1 MHRLSAQRWSRHS
14 VCGEQG
20 GHFCSCTTNPIA
32 GPQRNKSVIPGSQ
45 LCSQLSSPPQ
55 GHCGSSAHTSFS
67 PTLTFSFSPQTFRSA
82 PHNTGTKLPTTCA
95 KLCMDGTD
103 SPFSLLTFKP
113 CSRVGQ
119 QSRQLSHIGTGVSR
133 NPSPAPCA
141 VGTGVCSCPW
151 TGGERRDSRRHRA
164 HVSRARPAAGAISG
178 EPLLVEQKRQNS
190 EALTEKE
197 KPWCFER
204 EARFPSLPPGRTG
217 DSLAKIRED
226 CSALWQQGSR
236 GAQRL
241 LR

>member
-1 MHRLSAQRWSRHS
+1 MLQGCLTHSDPVKCVRLTSPDLWMHRLSAQRWSRHS

-141 VGTGVCSCPW
+141 VGTGICSCPAPGESAG
-151 TGGERRDSRRHRA
+151 TAGGTA
-164 HVSRARPAAGAISG
+164 P
-178 EPLLVEQKRQNS
+178 
-190 EALTEKE
+190 T
-197 KPWCFER
+197 
-204 EARFPSLPPGRTG
+204 
-217 DSLAKIRED
+217 
-226 CSALWQQGSR
+226 
-236 GAQRL
+236 
-241 LR
+241 

>member
-1 MHRLSAQRWSRHS
+1 MLQGCLTHSDPVKCVRLTSPDLWMHRLSAQRWSRHS
-14 VCGEQG
+14 VCEEQG

-119 QSRQLSHIGTGVSR
+119 QSRQLSHIRTGVSR

-141 VGTGVCSCPW
+141 VGTGICSCPAPGESAG
-151 TGGERRDSRRHRA
+151 TAGGTA
-164 HVSRARPAAGAISG
+164 P
-178 EPLLVEQKRQNS
+178 
-190 EALTEKE
+190 T
-197 KPWCFER
+197 
-204 EARFPSLPPGRTG
+204 
-217 DSLAKIRED
+217 
-226 CSALWQQGSR
+226 
-236 GAQRL
+236 
-241 LR
+241 